1 MIKRAGMAIA
11 ACSLMV
17 VALSVWSLKAVSVVL
32 PKEAGRLIYATIVD
46 QDDEI
51 RLRYRHS
58 VELTW
63 VEGLFKVDQNARL
76 LAIETKMESV
86 GTGLPNTASDRT
98 RLEDGQIVV
107 DEKYQPLASLRFY
120 LVPINQTRLMI
131 AGQKVHIDDL
141 EEGTL
146 IEIAAR
152 NVSALKWLLW
162 RYAAIPFN
170 K

>member
-1 MIKRAGMAIA
+1 
-11 ACSLMV
+11 
-17 VALSVWSLKAVSVVL
+17 
-32 PKEAGRLIYATIVD
+32 
-46 QDDEI
+46 
-51 RLRYRHS
+51 
-58 VELTW
+58 
-63 VEGLFKVDQNARL
+63 
-76 LAIETKMESV
+76 MESV

-120 LVPINQTRLMI
+120 LVPINQTSLMI
-131 AGQKVHIDDL
+131 AGQKVNIDDL

-152 NVSALKWLLW
+152 NISALKWLLW
-162 RYAAIPFN
+162 WYAAIPFN

>member
-1 MIKRAGMAIA
+1 MAIA

-17 VALSVWSLKAVSVVL
+17 VALNVWSLKAVSVVL
-32 PKEAGRLIYATIVD
+32 PKEAGRLIYATVVD

-63 VEGLFKVDQNARL
+63 VEGLFKVDQNTRL

-98 RLEDGQIVV
+98 RLEEGQIVV

-131 AGQKVHIDDL
+131 AGQKVNIDDL

-152 NVSALKWLLW
+152 NISALKWLLW
-162 RYAAIPFN
+162 RYAAIPYN